1 MSNVTQS
8 GAVVIDT
15 PEGIE
20 MVRLL
25 SFRSAMGLEIK
36 TGMKLSRGRSAFRL
50 AKEQGLTTT
59 TSKRKAYGE
68 IDALVV
74 QGGMDSKPLPP
85 AAPKA

>member
-25 SFRSAMGLEIK
+25 TFRRAMRLEIR
-36 TGMKLSRGRSAFRL
+36 TGMKLSRGRSVFAIAR
-50 AKEQGLTTT
+50 EQGL
-59 TSKRKAYGE
+59 SKKRAKKDVYAD

-74 QGGMDSKPLPP
+74 AGGMPTLSLDD
-85 AAPKA
+85 